1 MKYLIIVILL
11 SLKLNGQI
19 DNLTSQE
26 LQHKIELDT
35 KVKLSKNYFKVS
47 AFVLVGGVLLKSINK
62 NWVILGANGSLA
74 ASGTTTYYLAKHLL
88 YVSKRNRFYKQHNL
102 NFLEKKEKRK
112 EKRKR
117 P

>member
-1 MKYLIIVILL
+1 MKYLIILILL
-11 SLKLNGQI
+11 SLKLTGQI

-62 NWVILGANGSLA
+62 NWTILGASGSLA

-102 NFLEKKEKRK
+102 NFRIKGKRK
-112 EKRKR
+112 EKDHS
-117 P
+117 

>member
-11 SLKLNGQI
+11 STKLNGQI

-62 NWVILGANGSLA
+62 NWAILGASSSLA

-88 YVSKRNRFYKQHNL
+88 YVSKRNRFYKKHNL
-102 NFLEKKEKRK
+102 NFRIKGKRK
-112 EKRKR
+112 EKDHS
-117 P
+117 